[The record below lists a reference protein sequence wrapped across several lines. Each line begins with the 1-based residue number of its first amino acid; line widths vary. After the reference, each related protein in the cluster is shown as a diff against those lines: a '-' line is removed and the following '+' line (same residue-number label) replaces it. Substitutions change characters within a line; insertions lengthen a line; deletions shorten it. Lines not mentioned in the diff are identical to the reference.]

1 MPYEEDSGMSSV
13 GGEDSP
19 RGTKQSVDQENDHEA
34 EATILLPKKAL
45 GGKEFKVGEEVV
57 LEIVGDHGDE
67 LSAKYAS
74 EGKADKPANDELDE
88 MSQPGAGNY

>member
-1 MPYEEDSGMSSV
+1 MSSV
-13 GGEDSP
+13 GGEDNVP
-19 RGTKQSVDQENDHEA
+19 RGTNQQSVDQENDHEA

-74 EGKADKPANDELDE
+74 EEGKAEKPANDELDE